1 MSSASPLQRAK
12 ITDCSG
18 QNAAVDG
25 IALAM
30 SFAAENGIKL
40 SKLRREVL
48 QLLWERDGPTGAY
61 ALIEALEQRR
71 SRPIGPPTVYRA
83 LEFLVSNGLA
93 ARFESLNAY
102 VPCLRPAKDQGR
114 AFFFCSNCG
123 ATAQIDP
130 PDLDKLLTRVA
141 TEVDFRPSHKV
152 VEIKGICGECIA
164 EEATGT

>member
-1 MSSASPLQRAK
+1 MSAVDPLQRF
-12 ITDCSG
+12 TNTFFSE
-18 QNAAVDG
+18 QNAPVDR

-30 SFAAENGIKL
+30 SFCADNGIKL

-48 QLLWERDGPTGAY
+48 QLLWESDGPTGAY
-61 ALIEALEQRR
+61 VLIKALEQRR

-83 LEFLVSNGLA
+83 LEFLVSHGLA

-123 ATAQIDP
+123 VTAQIDP
-130 PDLDKLLTRVA
+130 PNLDKLLTRVA
-141 TEVDFRPSHKV
+141 TEEGFRPSHKV

-164 EEATGT
+164 EEGTGT